1 MIKQKEWQE
10 LVDQIHSP
18 LAVTIASTTPLPL
31 DIICRCANHFFDR
44 IERRGLGA
52 RWHRKPAHERLRAVG
67 FVEHLESN
75 THMHLAVEAP
85 GFRLQSILVNGEG
98 IWRRVRPGGTYDCAP
113 VKGRWSAY
121 ITKDAWGL
129 DAADRLYLRCPRL

>member
-1 MIKQKEWQE
+1 MIKRGDWQE

-31 DIICRCANHFFDR
+31 DAIHRCADRFFNL
-44 IERRGLGA
+44 IERRALGA
-52 RWHRKPAHERLRAVG
+52 RWHRKPTYERLRAVG

-85 GFRLQSILVNGEG
+85 CFRLQSVLVNGKG

-113 VKGRWSAY
+113 AKGRWSAY

-129 DAADRLYLRCPRL
+129 NAPDRLYLRCPRL